1 MSVDM
6 AMNGMLHRAVLREL
20 DRVEGYVQAQNAPV
34 ARKHYQFLSEQ
45 LHSHHELEDE
55 YLWPLVRQRTNDERE
70 LSTLAAMAG
79 EHDQL
84 QMALEASDADF
95 AGAGTLPADTLTHLA
110 ALRLLVAAHFAH
122 EEADAEALLEKY
134 LTSEDL
140 KAFHEASRQ
149 VPNATLVFPWIADGG
164 SAQDQQVFSVLPR
177 PVRLFVKPMM
187 IRKYKAHFASA

>member
-6 AMNGMLHRAVLREL
+6 AMNGMVHRAVLREI
-20 DRVEGYVQAQNAPV
+20 DRVRGYVQAQNAPV
-34 ARKHYQFLSEQ
+34 ARMHYQFLSEQ

-55 YLWPLVRQRTNDERE
+55 YLWPLVQQRTNDEQE
-70 LSTLAAMAG
+70 LRTLAAMVG

-84 QMALEASDADF
+84 QVALAACDADF
-95 AGAGTLPADTLTHLA
+95 AGSGPLPADTLPHLS
-110 ALRLLVAAHFAH
+110 ALQLLVAAHFAH

-134 LTSEDL
+134 LTSDDL

-149 VPNATLVFPWIADGG
+149 VPNAMLVFPWIADGG

-187 IRKYKAHFASA
+187 MRKYKAHFAGS